1 MRLLRITLPTL
12 ILLAVFVLVAV
23 GCGKGKY

>member
-1 MRLLRITLPTL
+1 MRILRVTLPML
-12 ILLAVFVLVAV
+12 ILLAVFLLVAV